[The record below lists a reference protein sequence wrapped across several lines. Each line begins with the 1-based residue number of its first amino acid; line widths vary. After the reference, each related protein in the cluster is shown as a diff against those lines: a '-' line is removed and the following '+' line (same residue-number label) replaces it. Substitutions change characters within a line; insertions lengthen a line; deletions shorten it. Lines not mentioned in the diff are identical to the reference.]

1 MTKSSQIEKAEKLA
15 VLHRG
20 DDVLVLPNAW
30 DVASARV
37 LVDVGFGA
45 IATTSGGCA
54 FSLGYCDGEHIG
66 RDGMLDIVR
75 CIANSVDVPVSADV
89 EAGYGPTPED
99 VAATIRGVIAA
110 GAVGAN
116 IEDTDKLNPGNLVEF
131 DLAVARIRAGREAA
145 DAAGV
150 PVVINA
156 RVDGFHHGKGD
167 AVFDDV
173 IRRANAYL
181 EVGADCAFVPF
192 ISDGALIGRVAAAIN
207 GPMNVLAGPDTPSV
221 PELKAL
227 GVRRVTVGSNF
238 AKAAL
243 TLVKN
248 GAEEL
253 MTSGTFEFSR
263 GVFSQPEIHRI
274 LSD

>member
-1 MTKSSQIEKAEKLA
+1 MTQTALIEKAEKFA
-15 VLHRG
+15 AMHQG

-37 LVDVGFGA
+37 LVDSGFDA

-66 RDGMLDIVR
+66 RDGMLAIVKR
-75 CIANSVDVPVSADV
+75 IATAVDVPVSADV
-89 EAGYGPTPED
+89 EAGYGPTPDD
-99 VAATIRGVIAA
+99 VAATIDGVIDA
-110 GAVGAN
+110 GAIGAN
-116 IEDTDKLNPGNLVEF
+116 IEDTDKRNPGNLVPF
-131 DLAVARIRAGREAA
+131 DLAVERIQAGRAAA

-156 RVDGFHHGKGD
+156 RVDGFHFGKGD

-173 IRRANAYL
+173 VNRANAYL
-181 EVGADCAFVPF
+181 RAGANCAFVPF
-192 ISDGALIGRVAAAIN
+192 ISDGELIGRVASAIE

-227 GVRRVTVGSNF
+227 GVRRVTVGSGF

-243 TLVKN
+243 TLVQR

-253 MTSGTFEFSR
+253 KTTGTFEFTR
-263 GVFSQPEIHRI
+263 GVLSQPEVHRI
-274 LSD
+274 LTD

>member
-1 MTKSSQIEKAEKLA
+1 MTKESQIEKAKKLA
-15 VLHRG
+15 AMHRG
-20 DDVLVLPNAW
+20 PEVLVLPNAW

-37 LVDVGFGA
+37 LVDAGFEA

-54 FSLGYCDGEHIG
+54 FSLGFCDGEHIG

-75 CIANSVDVPVSADV
+75 RIANAVDVPVSADV

-99 VAATIRGVIAA
+99 VAATIRGVIES

-116 IEDTDKLNPGNLVEF
+116 IEDTDKLNPGNLVPF
-131 DLAVARIRAGREAA
+131 DLAVARIRAAREAA

-156 RVDGFHHGKGD
+156 RVDGFHYGKGD

-173 IRRANAYL
+173 VRRANAYL

-192 ISDGALIGRVAAAIN
+192 ISDGDLIGRVAAAIN
-207 GPMNVLAGPDTPSV
+207 GPMNVLAGADTPSV
-221 PELKAL
+221 AELKAL
-227 GVRRVTVGSNF
+227 GVRRMTVGSNF

-243 TLVKN
+243 TLVRK

-253 MTSGTFEFSR
+253 LTKGTYEFSR
-263 GVFSQPEIHRI
+263 GVYSQPEIHRI
-274 LSD
+274 LSN

>member
-1 MTKSSQIEKAEKLA
+1 MHKS
-15 VLHRG
+15 

-37 LVDVGFGA
+37 LMDAGFEA

-75 CIANSVDVPVSADV
+75 RIANSVDVPVSADV
-89 EAGYGPTPED
+89 EAGYGPTPDD
-99 VAATIRGVIAA
+99 VAATIRGVIDS

-116 IEDTDKLNPGNLVEF
+116 IEDSDKLNPGNLVPF
-131 DLAVARIRAGREAA
+131 NLAVARILAGREAA

-156 RVDGFHHGKGD
+156 RVDGFHFGKDDG
-167 AVFDDV
+167 VFDDV
-173 IRRANAYL
+173 VRRANTYL

-192 ISDGALIGRVAAAIN
+192 ISDADLIGRVAAAIN

-221 PELKAL
+221 AELKKL
-227 GVRRVTVGSNF
+227 GVKRVTVGSGF

-243 TLVKN
+243 TVVQK

-253 MTSGTFEFSR
+253 KTSGTFEFTR

>member
-1 MTKSSQIEKAEKLA
+1 MTTQKEKAAILA
-15 VLHRG
+15 AMHQG

-37 LVDVGFGA
+37 LVDAGFEA

-66 RDGMLDIVR
+66 RDGMLDIVKR
-75 CIANSVDVPVSADV
+75 MANAVDVPVSADV

-99 VAATIRGVIAA
+99 VALTIQGVIDA

-116 IEDTDKLNPGNLVEF
+116 IEDTDKTNPGHLVPF
-131 DLAVARIRAGREAA
+131 DLAVDRIAAGKAAA
-145 DAAGV
+145 DKAGV

-156 RVDGFHHGKGD
+156 RVDGFHFGKGE

-173 IRRANAYL
+173 VKRANAYL
-181 EVGADCAFVPF
+181 KAGAACVFVPF
-192 ISDGALIGRVAAAIN
+192 ISDGELIGRVAAAID
-207 GPMNVLAGPDTPSV
+207 GPVNVLAGPDTPSV
-221 PELKAL
+221 PELKKL
-227 GVRRVTVGSNF
+227 GVRRVTVGSGF

-243 TLVKN
+243 SLVQR

-253 MTSGTFEFSR
+253 KSTGTFEFTR
-263 GVFSQPEIHRI
+263 GVLSQPEVHRI
-274 LSD
+274 LTD

>member
-1 MTKSSQIEKAEKLA
+1 MTKTSQIEKAKKLA
-15 VLHRG
+15 AMHRG
-20 DDVLVLPNAW
+20 PEVLVLPNAW

-37 LVDVGFGA
+37 LVDAGFEA

-54 FSLGYCDGEHIG
+54 FSLGFCDGEHIG

-75 CIANSVDVPVSADV
+75 RIANAVDVPVSADV
-89 EAGYGPTPED
+89 EAGYGPTTED
-99 VAATIRGVIAA
+99 VAATIRGVIES

-116 IEDTDKLNPGNLVEF
+116 IEDTDKLNPGNLVPF

-156 RVDGFHHGKGD
+156 RVDGFHYGKGD

-181 EVGADCAFVPF
+181 EVGADCTFVPF
-192 ISDGALIGRVAAAIN
+192 ISDGDLIGRVAAAIN
-207 GPMNVLAGPDTPSV
+207 GPMNVLAGADTPSV
-221 PELKAL
+221 VELKAL
-227 GVRRVTVGSNF
+227 GVRRVTVGGNF

-243 TLVKN
+243 TLVRK

-253 MTSGTFEFSR
+253 LTKGTYEFSR

-274 LSD
+274 LSN

>member
-1 MTKSSQIEKAEKLA
+1 MTKTSQIEKAKKFA
-15 VLHRG
+15 AMHKG
-20 DDVLVLPNAW
+20 DEVLVLPNAW

-37 LVDVGFGA
+37 LVDAGFEA

-54 FSLGYCDGEHIG
+54 FSLGFCDGEHIG
-66 RDGMLDIVR
+66 RDGMLEIVQR
-75 CIANSVDVPVSADV
+75 IASAVDVPVSADV

-131 DLAVARIRAGREAA
+131 ELAVARIRAGREAA
-145 DAAGV
+145 DAAGI

-156 RVDGFHHGKGD
+156 RADGFHYGKGD

-181 EVGADCAFVPF
+181 DAGADCAFVPF

-207 GPMNVLAGPDTPSV
+207 GPMNVLAGADTPSV
-221 PELKAL
+221 RELKAL

-243 TLVKN
+243 TLVRK

>member
-1 MTKSSQIEKAEKLA
+1 MTKLSQNEKAEKLA
-15 VLHRG
+15 AMHKG

-37 LVDVGFGA
+37 LVDAGFEA

-66 RDGMLDIVR
+66 RDGLLDIVGR
-75 CIANSVDVPVSADV
+75 IAGAVDVPVSADV

-99 VAATIRGVIAA
+99 VAATIRGVIEA

-116 IEDTDKLNPGNLVEF
+116 IEDSDKLNPGHLVEF
-131 DLAVARIRAGREAA
+131 DLAIERIRAGRAAA

-156 RVDGFHHGKGD
+156 RVDGFHFGEGG
-167 AVFDDV
+167 AVFNDV
-173 IRRANAYL
+173 IRRANGYL
-181 EVGADCAFVPF
+181 AVGADCAFIPF
-192 ISDGALIGRVAAAIN
+192 IADGELIGRVAAAID
-207 GPMNVLAGPDTPSV
+207 GPMNVLAGPNTPSV

-227 GVRRVTVGSNF
+227 GVRRVTVGAGF

-243 TLVKN
+243 TLVRK

-253 MTSGTFEFSR
+253 KTSGTFEFTR
-263 GVFSQPEIHRI
+263 GVMSQPEVHRI
-274 LSD
+274 LGG

>member
-1 MTKSSQIEKAEKLA
+1 MTTQIEKATSLA
-15 VLHRG
+15 EMHLG
-20 DDVLVLPNAW
+20 NDVLVLPNAW

-37 LVDVGFGA
+37 LVDAGFEA

-66 RDGMLDIVR
+66 RNGMMDIVKR
-75 CIANSVDVPVSADV
+75 IANAVDVPVSADV

-99 VAATIRGVIAA
+99 VALTIRGVIDA

-116 IEDTDKLNPGNLVEF
+116 IEDTDKTNPGCLVPF
-131 DLAVARIRAGREAA
+131 DLAVDRIAAGKAAA
-145 DAAGV
+145 DNAGV

-156 RVDGFHHGKGD
+156 RVDGFHFGRD
-167 AVFDDV
+167 EAVFEDV
-173 IRRANAYL
+173 VRRANAYL
-181 EVGADCAFVPF
+181 EAGATCAFVPF
-192 ISDGALIGRVAAAIN
+192 ISDGELIGRVAAAIN

-221 PELKAL
+221 PELQKL
-227 GVRRVTVGSNF
+227 GVRRVTVGSGF

-243 TLVKN
+243 SLVQR

-253 MTSGTFEFSR
+253 KSTGTFEFTR
-263 GVFSQPEIHRI
+263 GVLSQPEVHRI
-274 LSD
+274 LGA

>member
-1 MTKSSQIEKAEKLA
+1 MTKASQIEKAKTFA
-15 VLHRG
+15 ALHKS
-20 DDVLVLPNAW
+20 DDILVLPNAW

-37 LVDVGFGA
+37 LVDCGFEA

-66 RDGMLDIVR
+66 RDGMLDIVAR
-75 CIANSVDVPVSADV
+75 IAGAVDVPVSADV
-89 EAGYGPTPED
+89 EAGYGPGEED
-99 VAATIRGVIAA
+99 VAATIRGVIEA

-116 IEDTDKLNPGNLVEF
+116 IEDSDKTNPGHLVPF

-145 DAAGV
+145 DATGV
-150 PVVINA
+150 PLVLNA
-156 RVDGFHHGKGD
+156 RVDGFHHGRD
-167 AVFDDV
+167 AAVFDDV
-173 IRRANAYL
+173 VRRANAYL
-181 EVGADCAFVPF
+181 QAGADCAFVPF
-192 ISDGALIGRVAAAIN
+192 ISDGALIGQVAAAID

-227 GVRRVTVGSNF
+227 GVRRVTVGSGF

-243 TLVKN
+243 TLVKK

-253 MTSGTFEFSR
+253 KTTGTFEFTR

-274 LSD
+274 LSR

>member
-1 MTKSSQIEKAEKLA
+1 MTRPSQIEKAQKLLA
-15 VLHRG
+15 MHRG
-20 DDVLVLPNAW
+20 DEVLILPNAW

-37 LVDVGFGA
+37 LVDAGFQA

-75 CIANSVDVPVSADV
+75 RIANSVDVPVSADV
-89 EAGYGPTPED
+89 EAGYGPTAED
-99 VAATIRGVIAA
+99 VAATIRGVIEA

-116 IEDTDKLNPGNLVEF
+116 IEDTDKLNPGNLVAFE
-131 DLAVARIRAGREAA
+131 LAVSRIRAARKAA

-156 RVDGFHHGKGD
+156 RIDGFHYGKGD

-207 GPMNVLAGPDTPSV
+207 GPMNVLAGADTPSV
-221 PELKAL
+221 PELKKL

-243 TLVKN
+243 TLVRK

-253 MTSGTFEFSR
+253 LTSGTYEFSR

>member
-1 MTKSSQIEKAEKLA
+1 MTKSSLIEKAQKLA
-15 VLHRG
+15 AMHKR

-37 LVDVGFGA
+37 LVDCGFDA

-75 CIANSVDVPVSADV
+75 GIANAVDVPVSADV
-89 EAGYGPTPED
+89 EAGYGPTTED
-99 VAATIRGVIAA
+99 VAATIRGVIDA

-116 IEDTDKLNPGNLVEF
+116 IEDTDKLNPGHLVEF

-156 RVDGFHHGKGD
+156 RADGFHYGKD
-167 AVFDDV
+167 EVVFDEV

-192 ISDGALIGRVAAAIN
+192 ISDGDLIGRVAAAID

-227 GVRRVTVGSNF
+227 GVRRVTVGGNF

-243 TLVKN
+243 TLVQK

-253 MTSGTFEFSR
+253 KTSGTFEFSR
-263 GVFSQPEIHRI
+263 GILSQPEVHRI

>member
-1 MTKSSQIEKAEKLA
+1 MTQASLIEKAEKLA
-15 VLHRG
+15 AMHKG
-20 DDVLVLPNAW
+20 DGILVLPNAW

-37 LVDVGFGA
+37 LVDCGFEA

-66 RDGMLDIVR
+66 RNGMLDIVAR
-75 CIANSVDVPVSADV
+75 IASSVDVPVSADV
-89 EAGYGPTPED
+89 EAGYGPTPGD
-99 VAATIRGVIAA
+99 VAATVRGVIDA

-116 IEDTDKLNPGNLVEF
+116 IEDTDKLNPGHLVPF
-131 DLAVARIRAGREAA
+131 DLAVERIRAGRHAA

-150 PVVINA
+150 PLVLNA
-156 RVDGFHHGKGD
+156 RVDGFHYGKDD

-173 IRRANAYL
+173 VRRANAYL
-181 EVGADCAFVPF
+181 EAGADCAFVPF
-192 ISDGALIGRVAAAIN
+192 ISDGALIGRVAAAVD
-207 GPMNVLAGPDTPSV
+207 GPMNVLAGPDTPPV

-227 GVRRVTVGSNF
+227 GVRRVTVGSGF

-243 TLVKN
+243 TLVKK

-253 MTSGTFEFSR
+253 MTTGTFEFTR

>member
-1 MTKSSQIEKAEKLA
+1 MDKTEQIRRAEKLLA
-15 VLHRG
+15 MHKG

-37 LVDVGFGA
+37 LVDAGFDA
-45 IATTSGGCA
+45 LATTSGGCA
-54 FSLGYCDGEHIG
+54 FSLGFCDGEHIG
-66 RDGMLDIVR
+66 RDGMLEIVKR
-75 CIANSVDVPVSADV
+75 IAGAVDVPVSADV

-99 VAATIRGVIAA
+99 VALTIRGVIAS

-116 IEDTDKLNPGNLVEF
+116 IEDTDKLNPGNLVPF
-131 DLAVARIRAGREAA
+131 DLAVSRIRAAREAA

-156 RVDGFHHGKGD
+156 RVDGFHFGKGD

-173 IRRANAYL
+173 VKRANAYL

-192 ISDGALIGRVAAAIN
+192 ISDGDLIGGVAAAIN

-221 PELKAL
+221 PELKSL
-227 GVRRVTVGSNF
+227 GVRRVTVGSGF

-243 TLVKN
+243 SLVQR

-253 MTSGTFEFSR
+253 RTSGTYEFTR

>member
-1 MTKSSQIEKAEKLA
+1 MTTQIEKAMKLA
-15 VLHRG
+15 AMHQG

-37 LVDVGFGA
+37 LVDAGFDA

-66 RDGMLDIVR
+66 RDGMLAIVKR
-75 CIANSVDVPVSADV
+75 MADAVDVPVSADV
-89 EAGYGPTPED
+89 EAGYGASAED
-99 VAATIRGVIAA
+99 VALTIQGVIDA

-116 IEDTDKLNPGNLVEF
+116 VEDSDKKNPGHLFPF
-131 DLAVARIRAGREAA
+131 DLAVERIAAGKEAA
-145 DAAGV
+145 DRAGV

-156 RVDGFHHGKGD
+156 RVDGFHFGKD
-167 AVFDDV
+167 EAVFDDV
-173 IRRANAYL
+173 VKRANAYL
-181 EVGADCAFVPF
+181 AAGAMCAFIPF
-192 ISDGALIGRVAAAIN
+192 ISDGDLIGRVASAID

-221 PELKAL
+221 PELQAL
-227 GVRRVTVGSNF
+227 GVRRVTVGGGF

-243 TLVKN
+243 SLVQR

-253 MTSGTFEFSR
+253 KSTGTFEFTR
-263 GVFSQPEIHRI
+263 GVLSQPEVHRI
-274 LSD
+274 LTD